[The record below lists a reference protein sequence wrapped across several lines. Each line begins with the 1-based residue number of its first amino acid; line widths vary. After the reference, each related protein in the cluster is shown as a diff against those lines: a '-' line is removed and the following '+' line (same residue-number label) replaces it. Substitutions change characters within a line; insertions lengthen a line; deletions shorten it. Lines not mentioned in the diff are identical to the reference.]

1 MKSAVSEVD
10 LVFLAERLGFTPKK
24 IGTGKYNLKEM
35 DSLVI
40 FNRKTWHR
48 FSGKGNKTG
57 SDQVDFLEEFGN
69 MAYPEAMLYL
79 LESIGYPLPERAGQ
93 REKTE
98 LKQPLQRIEEKEVE
112 KVPFVLPKRSWNYE
126 RLYQYL
132 MNERKLSKE
141 VIAFFIQK
149 GLLYESLPY
158 HNLVFVGYDPKGE
171 AKFANMRGTF
181 EPSESGKKPFRMD
194 VAGND
199 KKYGVNLC
207 NPDSKDLY
215 VFEAAID
222 AMSFCEL
229 YHVQKDNLLVLGG
242 TWDGALEQ
250 FLKDYAH
257 IKSITFCL
265 DNDEAGRKAT
275 KEYMK
280 KYETRGYD
288 TNFEIP
294 EEGKDFNEYLK
305 LLRTKEVSMRYP
317 LRQAAR

>member
-10 LVFLAERLGFTPKK
+10 LVFLAERLGFTPQK

-69 MAYPEAMLYL
+69 MTYPEAMIYL
-79 LESIGYPLPERAGQ
+79 LESIGYPLPERADQG
-93 REKTE
+93 EKTV
-98 LKQPLQRIEEKEVE
+98 LKQPLQRVEEKEVE

-194 VAGND
+194 VTGND

-207 NPDSKDLY
+207 NPNSKELY

-242 TWDGALEQ
+242 TWDGPLEQ

-280 KYETRGYD
+280 KYEASGYD
-288 TNFEIP
+288 TSYEIP

-305 LLRTKEVSMRYP
+305 LVRTKEVSMHYP

>member
-158 HNLVFVGYDPKGE
+158 HNLVFVGYRIYLCD
-171 AKFANMRGTF
+171 
-181 EPSESGKKPFRMD
+181 GKKLEF
-194 VAGND
+194 AGTLQD
-199 KKYGVNLC
+199 RQKV
-207 NPDSKDLY
+207 S
-215 VFEAAID
+215 
-222 AMSFCEL
+222 SF
-229 YHVQKDNLLVLGG
+229 KP
-242 TWDGALEQ
+242 
-250 FLKDYAH
+250 K
-257 IKSITFCL
+257 I
-265 DNDEAGRKAT
+265 R
-275 KEYMK
+275 
-280 KYETRGYD
+280 
-288 TNFEIP
+288 
-294 EEGKDFNEYLK
+294 
-305 LLRTKEVSMRYP
+305 
-317 LRQAAR
+317 